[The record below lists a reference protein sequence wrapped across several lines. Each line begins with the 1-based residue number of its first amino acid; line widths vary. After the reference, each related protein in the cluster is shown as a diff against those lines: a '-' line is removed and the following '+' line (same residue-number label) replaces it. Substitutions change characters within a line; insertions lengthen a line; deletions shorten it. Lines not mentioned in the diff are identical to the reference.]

1 MPEANATQTLNSM
14 MDVFTVKSLKKC
26 DKCHGCFALID
37 KSYRYD
43 FADRQKKKHRPSLEP
58 VAALEKLL

>member
-26 DKCHGCFALID
+26 DKCHGYALID
-37 KSYRYD
+37 KSYRHD
-43 FADRQKKKHRPSLEP
+43 FADIQKT
-58 VAALEKLL
+58 